1 VTGDEDARV
10 HCSSSPLES
19 ALLTEEVYA
28 HYFVDAP
35 LPLNAADSFDKFSFT
50 PRSPSTW
57 HIAVDRSLGH
67 RPPRR
72 AGDPGQ
78 KGAEHHR

>member
-1 VTGDEDARV
+1 MRRSFEF
-10 HCSSSPLES
+10 HW
-19 ALLTEEVYA
+19 
-28 HYFVDAP
+28 